1 MKINISK
8 LRNRTIDATVKVL
21 NKAKADLN
29 DCDPHAPQL
38 LNSC

>member
-21 NKAKADLN
+21 TKAKAPDDLRS
-29 DCDPHAPQL
+29 HHQAPQRR
-38 LNSC
+38 